1 MKEWEISNQ
10 DIEST
15 EKLLLPEGAH
25 FSEDARNVIRCWHST
40 DVSLSGEWKDNSS
53 SCKIEVVG

>member
-25 FSEDARNVIRCWHST
+25 FSEDARNVIRC
-40 DVSLSGEWKDNSS
+40 
-53 SCKIEVVG
+53 